1 MPPQLSRAN
10 TPKIPLA
17 LPDENRQLRG
27 MSQRPVLGII
37 ACNRM
42 VGVELSQAVMNRYAV
57 AAMQYADCAA
67 LIIPSL
73 PDCMRASEVVGRL
86 DGVLLTGTPSNVEP
100 ALYGDD
106 AAGEGPF
113 DPDRDRMMI
122 ELVEA
127 VIAAQRPLFGICR
140 GFQEI
145 NVALGGTLRRDTSAA
160 KELLHHHAPDGTSF
174 DGMFDHHHTVDLA
187 EGGLLA
193 AAYDALSLEV
203 NSVHFQGVGELA
215 NGLQVEAR
223 APDGLV
229 EAYSARPNGA
239 PLLAVQWHPEWA
251 TDDNEQSQT
260 YFRLLGRALR
270 GAL

>member
-1 MPPQLSRAN
+1 
-10 TPKIPLA
+10 
-17 LPDENRQLRG
+17 
-27 MSQRPVLGII
+27 MSSRPVLGII
-37 ACNRM
+37 ACNRT
-42 VGVELSQAVMNRYAV
+42 VGTEVAQAVMNRYAT
-57 AAMQYADCAA
+57 AAMRHADCAA

-73 PDCMRASEVVGRL
+73 PEHMRAGEVVGRL

-100 ALYGDD
+100 ARYDD
-106 AAGEGPF
+106 PSPGEGPF
-113 DPDRDRMMI
+113 DPDRDTMML

-145 NVALGGTLRRDTSAA
+145 NVALGGTLRRDTSANA
-160 KELLHHHAPDGTSF
+160 HLLHHHAPDGVPF
-174 DGMFDHHHTVDLA
+174 DAMFDHRHRVDLV

-193 AAYDALSLEV
+193 AAYDARSLDV
-203 NSVHFQGVGELA
+203 NSVHYQGIGKLA
-215 NGLQVEAR
+215 DDLSVEAR

-251 TDDNEQSQT
+251 TDASEQSQT
-260 YFRLLGRALR
+260 YFHLLGRALR
-270 GAL
+270 GEL